1 MRTTDS
7 ISALAPS
14 PARTPL
20 RNTPMALLRK
30 TATVCRGLIFRRRR
44 NSLHDLSERQLRDIG
59 VTIDMLDHDIVVVA
73 ETEEVRIGRASKPFP
88 SVLLLLLSRGGA

>member
-7 ISALAPS
+7 TSALAPS

-20 RNTPMALLRK
+20 RNTPMALLCK
-30 TATVCRGLIFRRRR
+30 TATVCRGLIFHRRR
-44 NSLHDLSERQLRDIG
+44 NSLHSLSERQLRDIG
-59 VTIDMLDHDIVVVA
+59 LTIDMLDHDIVVVG
-73 ETEEVRIGRASKPFP
+73 ETEQVRISRRSQAFP